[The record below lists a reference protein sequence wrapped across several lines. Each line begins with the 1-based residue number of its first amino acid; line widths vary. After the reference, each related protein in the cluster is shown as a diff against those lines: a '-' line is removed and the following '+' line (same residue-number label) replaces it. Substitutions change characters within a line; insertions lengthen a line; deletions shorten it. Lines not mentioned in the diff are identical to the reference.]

1 MKDSNKVVEEMFAA
15 GAHLGH
21 KTNRVHPKANKYIY
35 TIENGVSIIDL
46 TKTNE
51 KLEKALSFISNLSKE
66 AKTLLV
72 IVTKRVSSQS
82 TMELCKENNIPY
94 VSIKWP
100 AGLLTNFDMIIKN
113 AKKLKSMKEA
123 RDNGEWN
130 KYVKHEQTQMTKEV
144 NRLERLYGGLV
155 SLLKKP
161 DALFAVD
168 IKKEKNAVK
177 EAKDIGIPVIALT
190 DTNSDPDLVQFPI
203 PANDDSSTSIEYFVK
218 KVVEAYV
225 NSKIKDQKPP
235 SINTEKTNSK
245 PKS

>member
-1 MKDSNKVVEEMFAA
+1 MSKTNTIIEEMFAV

-21 KTNRVHPKANKYIY
+21 KTNRVHPKANKFIY

-51 KLEKALSFISNLSKE
+51 RLDKALSFINNLSKE
-66 AKTLLV
+66 GKILLV
-72 IVTKRVSSQS
+72 VVTKRVSSLF

-94 VSIKWP
+94 VSVKWP

-113 AKKLKSMKEA
+113 AKKLAAMKEA
-123 RDNGEWN
+123 RDNGEWT
-130 KYVKHEQTQMTKEV
+130 KYVKHEQTQMAKEI

-155 SLLKKP
+155 SVTKKP
-161 DALFAVD
+161 DALFVVD

-177 EAKDIGIPVIALT
+177 EAHDTGIPVIALT

-203 PANDDSSTSIEYFVK
+203 PANDDSATSIEYFVK
-218 KVVEAYV
+218 KVIEAYTQG
-225 NSKIKDQKPP
+225 K
-235 SINTEKTNSK
+235 KTVV
-245 PKS
+245 